1 MRDMTDDA
9 ELAEAFQAERREMR
23 EAMLVVP
30 ASPDNSP
37 DGKRVRA
44 PSVRGKRGG
53 GGLLDEEEAPG
64 EAVQAVPPQRTAV
77 TPAASSDNSGHS
89 SGELAA
95 ARAEAAPA
103 VNDGADLSA

>member
-1 MRDMTDDA
+1 MRDMADDA
-9 ELAEAFQAERREMR
+9 ALAEAFQAERREMR

-37 DGKRVRA
+37 D
-44 PSVRGKRGG
+44 GKRGG

-103 VNDGADLSA
+103 VNDVADLSA